1 MQFSDRAIIFICRTF
16 FAQAFASRLF
26 CFWTALTN
34 IYGKAAELVKR
45 VDEIATVHFTD
56 KNGEE
61 KTLVRPFFVEEDVG
75 KEAFDAVKELGVL
88 AEKYKEENRLEL
100 FTRYCRPSSLTRPPE
115 ILWLFASTLDDIS
128 FIVSLKASS
137 L

>member
-61 KTLVRPFFVEEDVG
+61 KTLVRPFLLR
-75 KEAFDAVKELGVL
+75 KTL
-88 AEKYKEENRLEL
+88 EKK
-100 FTRYCRPSSLTRPPE
+100 PLTQ
-115 ILWLFASTLDDIS
+115 
-128 FIVSLKASS
+128 
-137 L
+137 